1 MDGDKQVPAYR
12 CNPRYGYGQTELH
25 DGAIRQSAHTIS
37 RPSTRHSPN
46 RHGEKKT
53 VQRKHHEYLHN
64 MTPIAEKGRETS
76 ADLTATIAGWMEVQL
91 PADE

>member
-12 CNPRYGYGQTELH
+12 HNPGYGYGQTELH
-25 DGAIRQSAHTIS
+25 DGAIRQSAHTII

-53 VQRKHHEYLHN
+53 VQRKHHENFHD
-64 MTPIAEKGRETS
+64 MTPIAEEGRETS
-76 ADLTATIAGWMEVQL
+76 DDLTATIA
-91 PADE
+91 